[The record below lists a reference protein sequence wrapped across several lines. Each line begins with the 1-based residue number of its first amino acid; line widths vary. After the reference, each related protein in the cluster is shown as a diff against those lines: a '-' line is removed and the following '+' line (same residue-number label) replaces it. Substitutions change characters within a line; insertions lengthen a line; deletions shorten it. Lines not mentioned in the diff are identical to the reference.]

1 MRFKLLILSSLFLA
15 GFLAVTA
22 IAANWYNSES
32 LGADE
37 LISGGEVETY
47 VNPNGFAA
55 TPQKQRELEK
65 NKTSQDWT
73 MLSTLTGGGNSAKS
87 SRAAAE
93 ASDDKSLTSG
103 STESTANTSTA
114 TAASTADTELPPA
127 TVATVGGSWSF
138 LLNDTDEKEMALS
151 LFQKDGDVFGAGKM
165 RAGNSTMDVA
175 ASGTVSG
182 SNLELN
188 LVSLGTIR
196 LYKLYLDLSGEAA
209 AGQFLAISTGGES
222 WTVKAEGEKTA

>member
-1 MRFKLLILSSLFLA
+1 
-15 GFLAVTA
+15 
-22 IAANWYNSES
+22 
-32 LGADE
+32 

-73 MLSTLTGGGNSAKS
+73 MPSTLTGGGNSAKS

-93 ASDDKSLTSG
+93 AAVSSE
-103 STESTANTSTA
+103 STESATNTSTA

-165 RAGNSTMDVA
+165 RAGNSTVDVA
-175 ASGTVSG
+175 ASGSVSG

-196 LYKLYLDLSGEAA
+196 LYKLDLDLSGEAA
-209 AGQFLAISTGGES
+209 AGQLLAISTSGES
-222 WTVKAEGEKTA
+222 WTGRAEGQKTA

>member
-73 MLSTLTGGGNSAKS
+73 MPSTLTGGGNSAKS

-93 ASDDKSLTSG
+93 AAVSSE
-103 STESTANTSTA
+103 STESATNTSTA

-165 RAGNSTMDVA
+165 RAGNSTVDVA
-175 ASGTVSG
+175 ASGSVSG

-196 LYKLYLDLSGEAA
+196 LYKLDLDLSGEAA
-209 AGQFLAISTGGES
+209 AGQLLAISTSGES
-222 WTVKAEGEKTA
+222 WTGRAEGQKTA

>member
-1 MRFKLLILSSLFLA
+1 MRFKLLLSLFSIA
-15 GFLAVTA
+15 FLAA
-22 IAANWYNSES
+22 IASGIDWNNPSND
-32 LGADE
+32 ADE
-37 LISGGEVETY
+37 MISSGETTTIT
-47 VNPNGFAA
+47 PPAGQAA
-55 TPQKQRELEK
+55 TPKLSREAQE
-65 NKTSQDWT
+65 NKSIMDWT
-73 MLSTLTGGGNSAKS
+73 MPSTLTGGGNSAKS

-93 ASDDKSLTSG
+93 ASVSSE
-103 STESTANTSTA
+103 STESATDTSTA
-114 TAASTADTELPPA
+114 TAASTADTELPPT

-165 RAGNSTMDVA
+165 RAGNSTVDVA

-196 LYKLYLDLSGEAA
+196 LYKLDLDLSGEAA
-209 AGQFLAISTGGES
+209 AGQLLAISTSGES
-222 WTVKAEGEKTA
+222 WTGEAEGQKTA

>member
-1 MRFKLLILSSLFLA
+1 MRFKLLLSLFSIA
-15 GFLAVTA
+15 FLAA
-22 IAANWYNSES
+22 IASGIDWNNPSND
-32 LGADE
+32 ADE
-37 LISGGEVETY
+37 MISSGETTTIT
-47 VNPNGFAA
+47 PPAGQAA
-55 TPQKQRELEK
+55 TPKLSREAQE
-65 NKTSQDWT
+65 NKSIMDWT
-73 MLSTLTGGGNSAKS
+73 MPSTLTGGGNSAKS

-93 ASDDKSLTSG
+93 ASVSSE
-103 STESTANTSTA
+103 STESATDTSTA

-165 RAGNSTMDVA
+165 RAGNSTVDVA

-182 SNLELN
+182 SRLELN

-196 LYKLYLDLSGEAA
+196 LYKLDLDLSGEAA
-209 AGQFLAISTGGES
+209 AGQLLAISTSGES
-222 WTVKAEGEKTA
+222 WTGEAEGQKTA

>member
-1 MRFKLLILSSLFLA
+1 MRFKLLLSLLSIAFLA
-15 GFLAVTA
+15 T
-22 IAANWYNSES
+22 IASGIDWNNPSND
-32 LGADE
+32 ADE
-37 LISGGEVETY
+37 MISSGETTTIT
-47 VNPNGFAA
+47 PPAGQAA
-55 TPQKQRELEK
+55 TPKLSREAQE
-65 NKTSQDWT
+65 NKSIMDWT
-73 MLSTLTGGGNSAKS
+73 MPSTLTGGGNSAKS

-93 ASDDKSLTSG
+93 ASVSSE
-103 STESTANTSTA
+103 STESATDTSTA

-165 RAGNSTMDVA
+165 RAGNSTVDVA
-175 ASGTVSG
+175 ASGSVSG

-196 LYKLYLDLSGEAA
+196 LYKLDLDLSGEAA
-209 AGQFLAISTGGES
+209 AGQLLAISTSGES
-222 WTVKAEGEKTA
+222 WTGRAEGQKTA

>member
-73 MLSTLTGGGNSAKS
+73 MPSTLTGGGNSAKS

-93 ASDDKSLTSG
+93 AAVSSE
-103 STESTANTSTA
+103 STESATNTSTA

-165 RAGNSTMDVA
+165 RAGNSTVDVA
-175 ASGTVSG
+175 ASGSVSG

-196 LYKLYLDLSGEAA
+196 LYKLDLDLSGEAA
-209 AGQFLAISTGGES
+209 AGQLLAISTGGES
-222 WTVKAEGEKTA
+222 WTGKAEGEKT

>member
-1 MRFKLLILSSLFLA
+1 MRFKLPIILSLLSIAFLA
-15 GFLAVTA
+15 A
-22 IAANWYNSES
+22 IASGIDWNNPSND
-32 LGADE
+32 ADE
-37 LISGGEVETY
+37 MISSGETTTIT
-47 VNPNGFAA
+47 PPAGQAA
-55 TPQKQRELEK
+55 TPKLSREAQE
-65 NKTSQDWT
+65 NKSIMDWT
-73 MLSTLTGGGNSAKS
+73 MPSTLTGGGNSAKS

-165 RAGNSTMDVA
+165 RAGNSTVDVA
-175 ASGTVSG
+175 ASGSVSG

-196 LYKLYLDLSGEAA
+196 LYKLDLDLSGEAA
-209 AGQFLAISTGGES
+209 AGQLLAISTSGES
-222 WTVKAEGEKTA
+222 WTGKAEGQKTA

>member
-1 MRFKLLILSSLFLA
+1 MRFKLPIILSLLSIAFLA
-15 GFLAVTA
+15 A
-22 IAANWYNSES
+22 IA
-32 LGADE
+32 LGIDWNNPSNDADE
-37 LISGGEVETY
+37 MISSGETTTIT
-47 VNPNGFAA
+47 PPAGQAA
-55 TPQKQRELEK
+55 TPKLSREAQE
-65 NKTSQDWT
+65 NKSIMDWT
-73 MLSTLTGGGNSAKS
+73 MPSTLTGGGNSAKS

-93 ASDDKSLTSG
+93 ASVSSE

-114 TAASTADTELPPA
+114 TAASTADTELPPT

-165 RAGNSTMDVA
+165 RAGNNTMDVA
-175 ASGTVSG
+175 ASGSVSG

-196 LYKLYLDLSGEAA
+196 LYKLDLDLSGDAA
-209 AGQFLAISTGGES
+209 AGQLLAISPSGES
-222 WTVKAEGEKTA
+222 WTGKAEGQRTA

>member
-73 MLSTLTGGGNSAKS
+73 MPSTLTGGGNSAKS

-93 ASDDKSLTSG
+93 AAVSSE
-103 STESTANTSTA
+103 STESATNTSTA

-196 LYKLYLDLSGEAA
+196 LYKLDLDLSGEAA
-209 AGQFLAISTGGES
+209 AGQLLAISTSGES
-222 WTVKAEGEKTA
+222 WTGRAEGQKTA

>member
-1 MRFKLLILSSLFLA
+1 M
-15 GFLAVTA
+15 
-22 IAANWYNSES
+22 
-32 LGADE
+32 
-37 LISGGEVETY
+37 ISGGEVETY

-73 MLSTLTGGGNSAKS
+73 MPSTLTGGGNSAKS

-93 ASDDKSLTSG
+93 AAVSSE
-103 STESTANTSTA
+103 STESATNTSTA

-165 RAGNSTMDVA
+165 RAGNSTVDVA
-175 ASGTVSG
+175 ASGSVSG

-196 LYKLYLDLSGEAA
+196 LYKLDLDLSGEAA
-209 AGQFLAISTGGES
+209 AGQLLAISTSGES
-222 WTVKAEGEKTA
+222 WTGRAEGQKTA